1 MTHSG
6 GKPHTNVGD
15 RGQRYEVRSTGYP
28 KSLVKAEGYAVI
40 GWASTPEG
48 ADEMAAAIRQ
58 APGCTSTTIFDR
70 QENKPG
76 ITRYVGIL
84 R

>member
-15 RGQRYEVRSTGYP
+15 RGQRYEVRASGYP
-28 KSLVKAEGYAVI
+28 KEGESVI
-40 GWASTPEG
+40 GWAPTLLG
-48 ADEMAAAIRQ
+48 AQDIAAAIRE
-58 APGCTSTTIFDR
+58 APGCTSTVILDR
-70 QENKPG
+70 QENKQVL
-76 ITRYVGIL
+76 RFAGIL

>member
-15 RGQRYEVRSTGYP
+15 RGQRYEIRSTGYP
-28 KSLVKAEGYAVI
+28 KKESSVV
-40 GWASTPEG
+40 GWASTLEG
-48 ADEMAAAIRQ
+48 AEEMLAAFCK
-58 APGCTSTTIFDR
+58 APSCISVTIFDR
-70 QENKPG
+70 QEDKPV
-76 ITRYVGIL
+76 ITRFAGIL

>member
-15 RGQRYEVRSTGYP
+15 RSQRYEVRSTGYP
-28 KSLVKAEGYAVI
+28 KNLMNADGYAVI
-40 GWASTPEG
+40 GWSDTPEG
-48 ADEMAAAIRQ
+48 ADEMAAAIRL

-70 QENKPG
+70 QENKKL
-76 ITRYVGIL
+76 ITRVAGIL

>member
-48 ADEMAAAIRQ
+48 ADKMAAAIRLV
-58 APGCTSTTIFDR
+58 PGCTSTTIFDR
-70 QENKPG
+70 QENKPV
-76 ITRYVGIL
+76 ITRYAGIL

>member
-15 RGQRYEVRSTGYP
+15 RGQRYEVRMTGYGP
-28 KSLVKAEGYAVI
+28 KKPGESVL
-40 GWASTPEG
+40 GWSDTPEG
-48 ADEMAAAIRQ
+48 AHAMMAAILT
-58 APGCTSTTIFDR
+58 APGCTSARIFDR
-70 QENKPG
+70 QEQKNV
-76 ITRYVGIL
+76 ITRYAGVL